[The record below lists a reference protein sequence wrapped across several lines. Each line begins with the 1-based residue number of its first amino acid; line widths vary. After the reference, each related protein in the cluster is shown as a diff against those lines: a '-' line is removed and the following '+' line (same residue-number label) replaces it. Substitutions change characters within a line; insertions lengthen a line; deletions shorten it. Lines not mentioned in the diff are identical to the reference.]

1 MAKKGRPKKSAYEK
15 YETAYDRAKSIYKG
29 SWFIEEKLDK
39 TTFDNVINTNISE
52 KQAIKDIIDKQK
64 YGRLSKEIEGRRD
77 FYETTIKKINPK
89 AKWSTIKFMSHAE
102 FIDTYG
108 NEIKDI
114 YDSYINSG
122 YAPNE
127 IKELIS
133 QYVFGSE

>member
-1 MAKKGRPKKSAYEK
+1 MAKKGRPKKSLYEK
-15 YETAYDRAKSIYKG
+15 YETAYERAKSTYKG
-29 SWFIEEKLDK
+29 NWYMDEKLNK
-39 TTFDNVINTNISE
+39 TTFNNVVNTNTSE

-77 FYETTIKKINPK
+77 FYETVIKKINPK

-108 NEIKDI
+108 DDIKDI

-122 YAPNE
+122 YDPSG

-133 QYVFGSE
+133 YFVFGSE